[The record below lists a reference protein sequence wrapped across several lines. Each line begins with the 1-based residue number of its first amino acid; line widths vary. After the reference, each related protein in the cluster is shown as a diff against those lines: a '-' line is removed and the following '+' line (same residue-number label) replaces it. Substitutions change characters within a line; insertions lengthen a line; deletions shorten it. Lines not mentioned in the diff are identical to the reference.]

1 MGSPQRQPPVPPE
14 QRPRNTQSGP
24 QLENLRSGKV
34 EREVSSGWRFGFWW
48 VWVLVIVGI
57 WYVGY
62 GWGGHGGWL
71 RSRPAAVQNDTQL
84 SGQGTAMLDANNKA
98 SFANQAFS
106 LRNVEVERRAS
117 DRALWIGSKFN
128 AVPTLLILPAGNDR
142 SIAAIGQGAWI
153 DTTGRIYAAP
163 KAEQAK
169 QQWGLSDQDAQQL
182 EQQGAYMQATGVQ
195 QVPH

>member
-1 MGSPQRQPPVPPE
+1 MGSPQRQPPGQPE
-14 QRPRNTQSGP
+14 QRRGP
-24 QLENLRSGKV
+24 QLENLRTGKV

-71 RSRPAAVQNDTQL
+71 RSRPAAVQNDTAL
-84 SGQGTAMLDANNKA
+84 TGQGTAMLNANNKA
-98 SFANQAFS
+98 RFANQAFS

-128 AVPTLLILPAGNDR
+128 AVPTLLILPAGNNP
-142 SIAAIGQGAWI
+142 SIAAIGQGSWI

-163 KAEQAK
+163 KADQAK
-169 QQWGLSDQDAQQL
+169 QQWGLSAQDAQQL